1 MRPEVGW
8 FAPAAS
14 CPGWPSITPAEIV
27 AAALRQRTWS
37 LLGPAEIWLA
47 ENGIL
52 SVLRAR
58 HRLAPIRHDGGLHE
72 DSRLTF
78 GYERR
83 STAKDDSLAT
93 VAFISPKGGAGKTT
107 AALLLALGLNAR
119 GRKVAIIDSD
129 PNKPLVHWAEM
140 PGCPQGVS
148 IHPAPSMH
156 DVPAALREARR
167 KEPDWVI
174 LDTEGSIRGALA
186 FTALRLDMIITPLA
200 GSQLEADQA
209 LVASQLVRQHGMRAG
224 HPMLHR
230 ALLTRVPAALRPKN
244 LKHVID
250 QLREQ
255 GMELLPTALIEK
267 EAFRALFA
275 HGGGLDQLTAHEV
288 GGIDAAKANAEAYV
302 DAVLDT
308 LAAAKAPPPPSPP
321 PPSSFGPHTTLPHPT
336 VIPPAPRAPP
346 PPPQPTKTT
355 QNGLEPFRV
364 RDGIPSE
371 PLAETLVQR
380 PRARRTG

>member
-1 MRPEVGW
+1 M
-8 FAPAAS
+8 
-14 CPGWPSITPAEIV
+14 
-27 AAALRQRTWS
+27 
-37 LLGPAEIWLA
+37 
-47 ENGIL
+47 
-52 SVLRAR
+52 
-58 HRLAPIRHDGGLHE
+58 
-72 DSRLTF
+72 
-78 GYERR
+78 
-83 STAKDDSLAT
+83 AT

-140 PGCPQGVS
+140 PGKPHGVS

-209 LVASQLVRQHGMRAG
+209 LVASQLVRQHGMRGG
-224 HPMLHR
+224 HAILHR

-244 LKHVID
+244 LKSVVD

-255 GMELLPTALIEK
+255 GMELLPIPLIEK
-267 EAFRALFA
+267 EAFRAVFA
-275 HGGGLDQLTAHEV
+275 HGGGLEQLTDEEV
-288 GGIDAAKANAEAYV
+288 GGIVAAKANAEAYV
-302 DAVLDT
+302 DAVLDVLKYAT
-308 LAAAKAPPPPSPP
+308 
-321 PPSSFGPHTTLPHPT
+321 H
-336 VIPPAPRAPP
+336 
-346 PPPQPTKTT
+346 
-355 QNGLEPFRV
+355 
-364 RDGIPSE
+364 
-371 PLAETLVQR
+371 
-380 PRARRTG
+380 